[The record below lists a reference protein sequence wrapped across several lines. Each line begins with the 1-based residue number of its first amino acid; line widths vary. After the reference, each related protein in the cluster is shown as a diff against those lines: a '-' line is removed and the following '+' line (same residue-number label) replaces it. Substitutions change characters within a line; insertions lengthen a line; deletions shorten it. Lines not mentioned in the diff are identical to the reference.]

1 MTESIARLVESAYDE
16 LFAEQF
22 YEEGDVNSES
32 CYNAAIREAHAH
44 GGEEIDNSNWS
55 AGSNGQSF
63 APTVTFR
70 FKDGS
75 EVTVTYSG
83 VYV

>member
-1 MTESIARLVESAYDE
+1 MNTIAKAVESAYDE
-16 LFAEQF
+16 LFDEQF
-22 YEEGDVNSES
+22 YDEDSVDSES
-32 CYNAAIREAHAH
+32 CYIAAIREAHVH
-44 GGEEIDNSNWS
+44 DGEEIDNSNWS

-70 FKDGS
+70 FSDGS
-75 EVTVTYSG
+75 EATVTYSG

>member
-1 MTESIARLVESAYDE
+1 MTVSFARLVESAYDD

-22 YEEGDVNSES
+22 YDEGDVNNES
-32 CYNAAIREAHAH
+32 CYIAAIREAHAH
-44 GGEEIDNSNWS
+44 DGEEIDNSNWS

-70 FKDGS
+70 FSDGS
-75 EVTVTYSG
+75 EATVTYSG

>member
-1 MTESIARLVESAYDE
+1 MNTIAKAVESAYDD
-16 LFAEQF
+16 LFNEQF
-22 YEEGDVNSES
+22 YEHGDVNNES
-32 CYNAAIREAHAH
+32 CYDAAIREAHAH
-44 GGEEIDNSNWS
+44 DGEEINNSNWS
-55 AGSNGQSF
+55 AGNNGQSF

-75 EVTVTYSG
+75 EATVTYSG